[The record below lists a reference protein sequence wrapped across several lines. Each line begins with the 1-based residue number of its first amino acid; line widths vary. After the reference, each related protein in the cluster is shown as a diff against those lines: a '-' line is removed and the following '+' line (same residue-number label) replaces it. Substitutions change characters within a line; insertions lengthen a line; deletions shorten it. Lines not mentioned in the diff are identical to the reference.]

1 VPDLSFHIE
10 RAGVLPFAATPQIA
24 LALRLTNADPKET
37 VHTVA
42 LRCQIQIE
50 VARRY
55 YTAGEQERLRD
66 LFGEPE
72 RWGQTL
78 RTLLWTH
85 ASVIVPGFVASTEV
99 DLPLPCTFDF
109 NVAATKYFAGL
120 TEGEIPLLLQ
130 FSGSVFY
137 ARGDG
142 ALQVMLIPWDKEV
155 RFRLPLK
162 TWKELMDTYYP
173 NSAWLCLRR
182 DVFEQLYR
190 YKVERGIPTWEET
203 VESVL
208 PGVEEKVR
216 S

>member
-1 VPDLSFHIE
+1 MPDLSFHIE
-10 RAGVLPFAATPQIA
+10 RAGVVPFAVTPQ
-24 LALRLTNADPKET
+24 LALTLQVTNADPEET
-37 VHTVA
+37 VHTIA

-50 VARRY
+50 VARRSY
-55 YTAGEQERLRD
+55 AAVEQEALRD

-85 ASVIVPGFVASTEV
+85 SSVIVPAFVASIEV
-99 DLPLPCTFDF
+99 DLLLPCTFDF

-120 TEGEIPLLLQ
+120 TKGEIPLLLQ

-162 TWKELMDTYYP
+162 AWKELMDTYYP

-182 DVFEQLYR
+182 DVFARLYR

-208 PGVEEKVR
+208 PAVEEKVR
-216 S
+216 L

>member
-10 RAGVLPFAATPQIA
+10 RAGVVPFAVTPQ
-24 LALRLTNADPKET
+24 LALTLQVTNADPEET
-37 VHTVA
+37 VHTIA

-50 VARRY
+50 VARRSY
-55 YTAGEQERLRD
+55 AAVEQEALRD

-85 ASVIVPGFVASTEV
+85 SSVIVPAFVASIEV
-99 DLPLPCTFDF
+99 DLLLPCTFDF

-120 TEGEIPLLLQ
+120 TKGEIPLLLQ

-162 TWKELMDTYYP
+162 AWKELMDTYYP

-182 DVFEQLYR
+182 DVFARLYR

-208 PGVEEKVR
+208 PAVEEKVR
-216 S
+216 L